1 VCASVVRPLVK
12 LTDDSACGSL
22 EEKRQESV
30 NERGT
35 RRHQQTRG
43 KPGGEGHMAEIGFA
57 DLCRMR
63 GKDACDRHAGPLQR
77 WFRYEYPDTL
87 RRFIG
92 LKMSLYF
99 AISWDKYPNM
109 AMEIDKIDRKLLAE
123 LQRDGTLS
131 VDQLS
136 ERVALS
142 RNACW
147 RRVKRMEEEGV
158 ITGRVALVDAD
169 KLGLGLSV
177 FILVR
182 TSNHD
187 PDWLQKFR
195 AAVTG
200 FPEITGVYRMSGDLD
215 YVLRARVADV
225 KAYDRLYQR
234 LIAKVALSDVSAS
247 FVMEEIK
254 ETTVVPMEVR

>member
-1 VCASVVRPLVK
+1 M
-12 LTDDSACGSL
+12 SAD
-22 EEKRQESV
+22 
-30 NERGT
+30 
-35 RRHQQTRG
+35 
-43 KPGGEGHMAEIGFA
+43 I
-57 DLCRMR
+57 
-63 GKDACDRHAGPLQR
+63 DA
-77 WFRYEYPDTL
+77 
-87 RRFIG
+87 
-92 LKMSLYF
+92 
-99 AISWDKYPNM
+99 
-109 AMEIDKIDRKLLAE
+109 IDRRILAE

-136 ERVALS
+136 ERVGLS

-147 RRVKRMEEEGV
+147 RRVKLLEEGGV
-158 ITGRVALVDAD
+158 ITGRVALVDAER
-169 KLGLGLSV
+169 LGLGLSV
-177 FILVR
+177 FIIVR

-187 PDWLQKFR
+187 PEWLAKFR
-195 AAVTG
+195 AAATS

-254 ETTVVPMEVR
+254 ETTIVPVEIR